1 MTLGL
6 CHITKAN
13 GAVPIYKNCEVIT
26 VIICILY
33 SVQVATIYATTV
45 EGSHTIWTYKRNL

>member
-45 EGSHTIWTYKRNL
+45 EGSHTIWTYKRN